1 MLLQETVYQKNTTT
15 LIGLLGTKT
24 KKMEVILIQDVDN
37 LGGKN
42 ELVKVK
48 NGYAR
53 NYLIPQKF
61 AIEAS
66 PSNLKQLQERLKV
79 AAKKEAAL
87 LAEIN
92 KVVEILQASAVKVTA
107 KTGTSGKIFG
117 SVTSLQIARAI
128 RDQKGYEIDRKRI
141 SITDEVKE
149 LGTYKASIDFGN
161 NNITEIEF
169 EVVGE

>member
-1 MLLQETVYQKNTTT
+1 MQIV
-15 LIGLLGTKT
+15 
-24 KKMEVILIQDVDN
+24 LIQDVDN
-37 LGGKN
+37 LGQKN
-42 ELVKVK
+42 ELVTVK

-61 AIEAS
+61 AVEAN
-66 PSNLKQLQERLKV
+66 PSNLKQLEEKLKV
-79 AAKKEAAL
+79 KAKKEAAM
-87 LAEIN
+87 LAEI
-92 KVVEILQASAVKVTA
+92 KSVIAVLKESSVKIGA

-141 SITDEVKE
+141 SIVDEVKE
-149 LGTYKASIDFGN
+149 LGTYKASIDFGGGHN
-161 NNITEIEF
+161 TEIEF